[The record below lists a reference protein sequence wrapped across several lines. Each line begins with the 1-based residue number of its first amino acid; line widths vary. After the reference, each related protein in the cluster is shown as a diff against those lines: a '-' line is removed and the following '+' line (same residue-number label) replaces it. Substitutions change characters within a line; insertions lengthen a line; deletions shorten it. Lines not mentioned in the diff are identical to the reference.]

1 MKKRQFKAHMK
12 AAYVYANLSYC
23 KKRQVGCMIVKN
35 NTPIAIGYNGTPSGC
50 DNCCEDSD
58 GNTKPNVKH
67 AEINALDKL
76 DLPNTDLSDAVLFCT
91 TAPCLNCAVKINETS
106 ISQVVY
112 DSEYKNTIGI
122 EYLKQNNVKIT
133 QLDQLLQELSN

>member
-1 MKKRQFKAHMK
+1 MKKRQFEAHMK

-35 NTPIAIGYNGTPSGC
+35 NTPIAIGYNGTPPGC

-76 DLPNTDLSDAVLFCT
+76 DWANTDLSDAVLICT
-91 TAPCLNCAVKINETS
+91 TAPCPNCAVTICKTS
-106 ISQVVY
+106 IQHVVY
-112 DSEYKNTIGI
+112 DSEYTTSDGI
-122 EYLKQNNVKIT
+122 DYLRAHGVQTSQI
-133 QLDQLLQELSN
+133 DQLLTESQY